1 MSNKLIYI
9 VNYLN
14 AHKQDSTKIPEH
26 TRRAMVVSSIVTI
39 SPTENDNVLLLNEKF
54 YVLKVDL
61 CQFFDYQ

>member
-1 MSNKLIYI
+1 MNNKLIYI

-14 AHKQDSTKIPEH
+14 AHKQDPTKIPEH
-26 TRRAMVVSSIVTI
+26 TRRALVVSSIVTI
-39 SPTENDNVLLLNEKF
+39 SPTENEHVLMLNDKF